1 MKTIIILLSLI
12 CSIPLVSAC
21 QQKTTKKMEQNAKY
35 NKLNDYEKKVLLEK
49 ATDRPYTGEYTDN
62 KKTGTYICRQC
73 NNPLYESKDKF
84 DSHCGWPSFDDEIKG
99 SVKQIPDA
107 DGMRTEIVCNNCQ
120 GHLGHVFMGEGFTNK
135 NTRHCVNST
144 SMVFV
149 EVGKELPA
157 VIKWGVS

>member
-1 MKTIIILLSLI
+1 MKTIIIILSLL

-21 QQKTTKKMEQNAKY
+21 QQKTTKKMEQNTKY
-35 NKLNDYEKKVLLEK
+35 NKLNDYEKKVLLDK

-99 SVKQIPDA
+99 AVKQIPDA

-120 GHLGHVFMGEGFTNK
+120 GHLGHVFMGEGFTSK

-149 EVGKELPA
+149 EVGKTLPQA
-157 VIKWGVS
+157 IK

>member
-1 MKTIIILLSLI
+1 MKRDMKTLFIVLGLIISL
-12 CSIPLVSAC
+12 PLVSAC
-21 QQKTTKKMEQNAKY
+21 QQKPTKKMEQNSKY
-35 NKLNDYEKKVLLEK
+35 NKLNDYEKKVILEK

-157 VIKWGVS
+157 VIK

>member
-149 EVGKELPA
+149 EVGKTLPQ
-157 VIKWGVS
+157 VIK

>member
-99 SVKQIPDA
+99 AVKQIPDA

-120 GHLGHVFMGEGFTNK
+120 GHLGHVFMGEGFTSK

-149 EVGKELPA
+149 EVGKTLPQ
-157 VIKWGVS
+157 VIK

>member
-1 MKTIIILLSLI
+1 MKTILIILSLI

-21 QQKTTKKMEQNAKY
+21 QQKATKKMEQNAKF
-35 NKLNDYEKKVLLEK
+35 NKLSDYEKKVILEK

-107 DGMRTEIVCNNCQ
+107 DGMRVEIVCNNCQ
-120 GHLGHVFMGEGFTNK
+120 GHLGHVFMGEGFTSK

-149 EVGKELPA
+149 ELGKDLPQ
-157 VIKWGVS
+157 VIK

>member
-1 MKTIIILLSLI
+1 MKTIIIILSLL

-21 QQKTTKKMEQNAKY
+21 QQKNSKKMEQNAKY
-35 NKLNDYEKKVLLEK
+35 NKLNDYEKKVILEK

-120 GHLGHVFMGEGFTNK
+120 GHLGHVFMGEGFTSK

-149 EVGKELPA
+149 EVGKDLPA
-157 VIKWGVS
+157 VIK

>member
-21 QQKTTKKMEQNAKY
+21 QQKTTKKMEQNTKY

-99 SVKQIPDA
+99 AVKQIPDA

-120 GHLGHVFMGEGFTNK
+120 GHLGHVFMGEGFTSK

-157 VIKWGVS
+157 MIK

>member
-21 QQKTTKKMEQNAKY
+21 QQKTTKKMEQNTKY

-99 SVKQIPDA
+99 AVKQIPDA

-120 GHLGHVFMGEGFTNK
+120 GHLGHVFMGEGFTSK

-149 EVGKELPA
+149 EVGKTLPQ
-157 VIKWGVS
+157 VIK

>member
-1 MKTIIILLSLI
+1 MKTILIILSLI

-49 ATDRPYTGEYTDN
+49 ATDRPYTAEYTDN

-107 DGMRTEIVCNNCQ
+107 DGMRVEIVCNNCQ
-120 GHLGHVFMGEGFTNK
+120 GHLGHVFMGEGFTSK

-149 EVGKELPA
+149 ELGKELPA
-157 VIKWGVS
+157 VIK

>member
-1 MKTIIILLSLI
+1 MKTIIVLLSLL

-21 QQKTTKKMEQNAKY
+21 QQKTIKKMEQNTKY

-107 DGMRTEIVCNNCQ
+107 DGMRVEIVCNNCQ
-120 GHLGHVFMGEGFTNK
+120 GHLGHVFMGEGFTSK

-149 EVGKELPA
+149 EVGKTLPQ
-157 VIKWGVS
+157 VIK

>member
-1 MKTIIILLSLI
+1 MKTILIILSLI

-21 QQKTTKKMEQNAKY
+21 QQKTKKKMEQNAKY

-107 DGMRTEIVCNNCQ
+107 DGMRVEIVCNNCQ
-120 GHLGHVFMGEGFTNK
+120 GHLGHVFMGEGFTSK

-157 VIKWGVS
+157 VIK

>member
-1 MKTIIILLSLI
+1 
-12 CSIPLVSAC
+12 
-21 QQKTTKKMEQNAKY
+21 MEQNPKY
-35 NKLNDYEKKVLLEK
+35 NKLNDYEKKVILDK

-99 SVKQIPDA
+99 AVKQIPDA

-120 GHLGHVFMGEGFTNK
+120 GHLGHVFMGEGFTSK

-144 SMVFV
+144 SMIFV
-149 EVGKELPA
+149 EVGKELPKT
-157 VIKWGVS
+157 IK